1 MAKETVLHVTANG
14 LVQFIWNDEL
24 SVLLEEG
31 PAEVR
36 RVSHVEFDAST
47 QGWTADLSP
56 VNGPTLGPFPTR
68 QDALAAEVEWLRAN
82 DF

>member
-1 MAKETVLHVTANG
+1 MAQETVLHITANG
-14 LVQFIWNDEL
+14 TVQFIWSDEL
-24 SVLLEEG
+24 AVLLEEG

-36 RVSHVEFDAST
+36 RVSHVEFDAAT

-68 QDALAAEVEWLRAN
+68 QLALDAEIHWLRDN
-82 DF
+82 GF